1 MAHFKYSGRE
11 LEGLA
16 TLPRYY
22 DWIVDC
28 FRPYLRGVGIE
39 FGAGLGTISGRVRP
53 CLDGLDLVEPSP
65 DMTPLLKRQF
75 AEDTKVRVFNASQED
90 HVKTCAPSC
99 CDVVIMVNVLE
110 HIEND
115 QAALNDMHRLL
126 RPGGR
131 FLLFVPA
138 LRFLYS
144 EFDRKVGHYRRYH
157 LGELRGRVESAGF
170 SIVAARYFDIAGVLP
185 WWLFNTLGGQTDFNP
200 LVVKIFDNA
209 VVPVLRRLERY
220 VTPPFGKNII
230 LIAEKN

>member
-1 MAHFKYSGRE
+1 MAEFKYSGRE

-16 TLPRYY
+16 NLPHYY

-28 FRPYLRGVGIE
+28 FRPYLRGAGIE

-53 CLDGLDLVEPSP
+53 WLDALDLVEPSP
-65 DMTPLLKRQF
+65 DMVPALKQRF
-75 AEDTKVRVFNASQED
+75 AGDVNVRVFHANQED
-90 HVKTCAPSC
+90 HVKTCAAPC
-99 CDVVIMVNVLE
+99 YDVVVMVNVLE

-131 FLLFVPA
+131 LLLFVPA

-144 EFDRKVGHYRRYH
+144 EFDRRVGHYRRYH
-157 LGELRGRVESAGF
+157 LDELSGRVGAAGF

-185 WWLFNTLGGQTDFNP
+185 WWLFNTVGGQVDFNP
-200 LVVKIFDNA
+200 FVVKVFDNA
-209 VVPVLRRLERY
+209 VVPVLRRIERWMR
-220 VTPPFGKNII
+220 PPFGKNI
-230 LIAEKN
+230 LLVAEKD